1 MESLRLRNTNKT
13 QTWHVEKKKEREIK
27 KKKEYKTVKRT
38 ERFPT
43 REWQLDQQQ
52 AYQQVNG
59 NQTRE

>member
-1 MESLRLRNTNKT
+1 M
-13 QTWHVEKKKEREIK
+13 QKKKGKRNQK

>member
-1 MESLRLRNTNKT
+1 M
-13 QTWHVEKKKEREIK
+13 QKKQGKVIKRERQK
-27 KKKEYKTVKRT
+27 KKKKREREKQYIYKTIKRT

-43 REWQLDQQQ
+43 REWQLDQKE